1 MFRNISGILVT
12 FLAAFCW
19 ALASIFYRKASTK
32 LPSVFT
38 VNVLRVPLA
47 LVFLYIVVSLR
58 GGFGLILEVFC
69 DYDSLL
75 ILFLATFIMNVLGD
89 SMYLLAIRNIGVSIG
104 YPLSYMYPV
113 FVSILAIIILGE
125 QQDPSIFAG
134 TFMAIL
140 GIWLISQRNKD
151 YASVTDMKRFVVGVL
166 AGVGAAVCFALGIIL
181 FRIAVLGLEPIL
193 VATVKLILLPAL
205 IFPIVFKEFVG
216 TRKNLDMKALLI
228 AMVGGVFGLGVGD
241 WLFYVGLDE
250 IGASLAATIT
260 TSSPMMSLLLAI
272 ILLKER
278 MNAKQA
284 FGVLLII
291 LGVLLSIS

>member
-1 MFRNISGILVT
+1 VFRNISGILVT